1 MNFRNSALAATLLAA
16 AFAASPAAAQ
26 TDRDGQQRWI
36 NVVNQS
42 GTVIREFYMTDVD
55 TPNWGDDRLG
65 ADVIQPGQTMRV
77 LPTREQRD
85 RGYCRYDMRVVF
97 SNNQR
102 YERRGVNLC
111 QATALVCTATNDCN
125 VRN

>member
-1 MNFRNSALAATLLAA
+1 MTLRMGAIAAAVAAA
-16 AFAASPAAAQ
+16 AFIAGPAAAQ
-26 TDRDGQQRWI
+26 VDRDGQQRWI

-42 GTVIREFYMTDVD
+42 GIVIREFYMTDVE
-55 TPNWGDDRLG
+55 TSHWGDDRLG
-65 ADVIQPGQTMRV
+65 VHVIPPGQAMRV
-77 LPTREQRD
+77 LPTQEQRV

-111 QATALVCTATNDCN
+111 EATSLVCVSTNNCG
-125 VRN
+125 VR